1 VGATILLGSGAQLTL
16 NADGSFSYTPGTNF
30 NGTDSF
36 TYRANDGTM
45 SSGLATVTITVTPVN
60 DAPLP
65 GSNLFT
71 ISNGGTLGI
80 AAANLS
86 ATDVDNS
93 PGALVFSLSG
103 ITHGR
108 FELTFAPGAAITS
121 FTQQQILNREVRFV
135 HDGSGLAPTFA
146 ILVTDGA
153 AGVGP
158 FAANITFNPGGFTP
172 KSPPGGGSTV
182 AATTTEAPT
191 VTQPAPPAPA
201 SIARGVGGQAGLRP
215 PANLAGG
222 GEVEDVGS
230 VIVTQS
236 APGAALAKL
245 LAAEA
250 QTLPIRAQAEVLET
264 IPSRTQIDV
273 EPIQA
278 EIRTLPIG
286 QQLAQADEEK
296 QRMEVVL
303 GTVKI
308 TGLALSVGAVWWAA
322 RAAGLIASLLASA
335 PAWRHL
341 DPLPVLGRDDEED
354 EEIEAGD
361 QDEAGKEE
369 EHRVGW
375 VLDDRSAQS

>member
-1 VGATILLGSGAQLTL
+1 
-16 NADGSFSYTPGTNF
+16 
-30 NGTDSF
+30 
-36 TYRANDGTM
+36 
-45 SSGLATVTITVTPVN
+45 
-60 DAPLP
+60 
-65 GSNLFT
+65 
-71 ISNGGTLGI
+71 
-80 AAANLS
+80 
-86 ATDVDNS
+86 
-93 PGALVFSLSG
+93 
-103 ITHGR
+103 
-108 FELTFAPGAAITS
+108 
-121 FTQQQILNREVRFV
+121 
-135 HDGSGLAPTFA
+135 
-146 ILVTDGA
+146 
-153 AGVGP
+153 
-158 FAANITFNPGGFTP
+158 
-172 KSPPGGGSTV
+172 
-182 AATTTEAPT
+182 